1 MIKLQLYCFLLLT
14 PRGSGV
20 EEAMQGAESVKHVGH
35 RFSVEYNMK
44 GYDRGLYK
52 QCNKETN
59 VLLVCPHITTLKLR

>member
-20 EEAMQGAESVKHVGH
+20 EEAMQGAESVEHVGH

-44 GYDRGLYK
+44 GYDKGLY
-52 QCNKETN
+52 N
-59 VLLVCPHITTLKLR
+59 VIKRQMYYLYVHISPP